1 MLLEAAARPG
11 DEAPYQIA
19 LDTSSFPWILDTRPM
34 MAQIARDIAAGRSAR
49 IVSHC
54 FHDTIALMID
64 VACRNVREKIG
75 MDKVCLSGGAFQ
87 NFTVLSRAVSLLRRS
102 GFQVFL
108 HSRVPPN
115 DGGLSLGQAVIAAAS
130 LERMEPDV
138 SRNPG

>member
-1 MLLEAAARPG
+1 
-11 DEAPYQIA
+11 
-19 LDTSSFPWILDTRPM
+19 
-34 MAQIARDIAAGRSAR
+34 
-49 IVSHC
+49 
-54 FHDTIALMID
+54 MID
-64 VACRNVREKIG
+64 VACRKVREKIG